1 MKKILLS
8 LATMALCSSG
18 LMAQSLV
25 YDMPVG
31 SANSKSDPAYG
42 STTGYTST
50 FTYTVS
56 EGRTF
61 DFYGFNNNG
70 NSNKLPWTEVIKTG
84 RNKNAVAAS
93 VASNF
98 AIPEQITSVE
108 LDYQV
113 AATYT
118 KYLSGVYLYSSAD
131 GNEWSQVAFIASADI
146 EGNKLSTTTASYP
159 CSTLTLS
166 VPEAAAGLYYK
177 LVIDM
182 LDTNPSNGTFQ
193 VGGVRFYG
201 IESGEVVKKPAGLSF
216 SSDYV
221 IGKTYMKPATLT
233 VNNPNGLNVTYSSDS
248 DVIKVNET
256 TGAFSGSSMKMLAG
270 LTATITARSEE
281 TEEFAAGEASYTVYV
296 AQANLGGV
304 IAATPNTGDRAAL
317 YSVLQVI
324 WSKGG
329 YNYVADV
336 YDNFALVY
344 MPGVEYEE
352 GASLTPPF
360 MLEYA
365 PYYSLPEWKFVG
377 ETPKATEGVKF
388 TPAKAT
394 SISLADVN
402 KVLYLQKVTFAE
414 ATPTAKG
421 QNFVGTLADG
431 SEVTFRTAWEVE
443 ESVGPCTCTVYGAVS
458 RYNDQLQF
466 YPIRYSDVESSAV
479 IETPELPS
487 SLKASSDADQES
499 FFFWAKEFS
508 QSGIPM
514 LEGELKTANDNV
526 TVTLEVP
533 EGWDGFMHSPVGDN
547 GVAPARR
554 TAEESEDATEWI
566 SVKDFESYGY
576 VSGNTVTV
584 DSDGSPVEVQLYLV
598 KDGMVDTSDMYL
610 LKLTATKLVENPDAP
625 ELPATLTAS
634 SDADESDFVF
644 KSKTESMW
652 GMATLDG
659 KFKTTKDCV
668 TVTIDVPEGW
678 DGFMHNPTEG
688 DDSGISPTRRIDAES
703 ADATEWISVEEFKS
717 YGYVSG
723 NSVTIPADGYDVEM
737 QFYLVSNG
745 KVNATDRYLVTL
757 NASKISDMP
766 ELPEH
771 LEVLYEVNG
780 GAHIAK
786 IVKYSVNDPEAQGVA
801 TTILT
806 VAVENT
812 VESVEVSLNLP
823 DVWTPHMA
831 GELFMT
837 GGDSEIEPLM
847 LRAKA
852 DHEWAPAEYIAS
864 MPGFK
869 QTDRVTIP
877 SDGEDYHFQVYLGLD
892 DQVLMSTN
900 YALQVNVKKDV
911 TLGVEGIDAAEA
923 DAAYYTL
930 EGVKVANPVKGV
942 YVKVVNGVA
951 SKVVVK

>member
-1 MKKILLS
+1 
-8 LATMALCSSG
+8 MALCSSG

-25 YDMPVG
+25 YDLPFG
-31 SANSKSDPAYG
+31 SNVNSTNKYYPNIG
-42 STTGYTST
+42 GYQKEV
-50 FTYTVS
+50 TYTLS
-56 EGRTF
+56 ESQTF
-61 DFYGFNNNG
+61 KFYGFNDNNSSSTAG
-70 NSNKLPWTEVIKTG
+70 QVAPWTEFVKGIYSKANNPGYLT
-84 RNKNAVAAS
+84 
-93 VASNF
+93 SNF
-98 AIPEQITSVE
+98 QMPEKITSVE
-108 LDYQV
+108 IDYQV
-113 AATYT
+113 AAGSLAYIEGI
-118 KYLSGVYLYSSAD
+118 YLFTSTD
-131 GNEWSQVAFIASADI
+131 GDNWSQASYIAGEDI
-146 EGNKLSTTTASYP
+146 TPNKLTTGSASNP
-159 CSTLTLS
+159 VGTMTLA
-166 VPEAAAGLYYK
+166 VPEPTANLYYK
-177 LVIDM
+177 VSFNFLQSK
-182 LDTNPSNGTFQ
+182 TNGIFQ
-193 VGGVRFYG
+193 LGAVRFYG
-201 IESGEVVKKPAGLSF
+201 VESGEVVKKPAGLSF

-248 DVIKVNET
+248 DVITVNET

-296 AQANLGGV
+296 SQANLAAV
-304 IAATPNTGDRAAL
+304 VAATPNAGDRAAL
-317 YSVLQVI
+317 YSTLQVI

-329 YNYVADV
+329 YTYVADMF
-336 YDNFALVY
+336 DNFALVY

-352 GASLTPPF
+352 KATLTPPY
-360 MLEYA
+360 MLEYT

-377 ETPKATEGVKF
+377 EAPAQGSVTTYS
-388 TPAKAT
+388 PAKAT

-402 KVLYLQKVTFAE
+402 KVLYLQNVTFAE

-431 SEVTFRTAWEVE
+431 TEVTFRTAWEVE

-466 YPIRYSDVESSAV
+466 YPIRYSDVESSVV
-479 IETPELPS
+479 IETPELPA
-487 SLKASSDADQES
+487 SLTATSDADQAD

-508 QSGIPM
+508 PYGVAM
-514 LEGELKTANDNV
+514 LEATLKTVNDEA
-526 TVTLEVP
+526 TITLNVP

-547 GVAPARR
+547 GGIEPARR
-554 TAEESEDATEWI
+554 VAAEADPEAWV
-566 SVKDFESYGY
+566 SVAEFESYGY
-576 VSGNTVTV
+576 VSGNSVTLPAT
-584 DSDGSPVEVQLYLV
+584 GYEEEVQLYLV
-598 KDGMVDTSDMYL
+598 KDEKVYVANMYL
-610 LKLTATKLVENPDAP
+610 LMATVSKIIEMEAP
-625 ELPATLTAS
+625 ALPETLTAS
-634 SDADESDFVF
+634 SDADKSEIVF
-644 KSKTESMW
+644 TSKAESMW

-659 KFKTTKDCV
+659 KFETTNDYV

-678 DGFMHNPTEG
+678 EGFMHNPEEDFG
-688 DDSGISPTRRIDAES
+688 GGIAPARRAAEESDSEV
-703 ADATEWISVEEFKS
+703 EWISAEEFAS
-717 YGYVSG
+717 YGFVSG
-723 NSVTIPADGYDVEM
+723 NTVTIPADGYENEF
-737 QFYLVSNG
+737 QFYLVYNG
-745 KVNATDRYLVTL
+745 MVNATDRYLVTL
-757 NASKISDMP
+757 KATKVSDMP
-766 ELPEH
+766 ELPVH
-771 LEVLYEVNG
+771 LEVLYEVAGQHTAN
-780 GAHIAK
+780 IE
-786 IVKYSVNDPEAQGVA
+786 KYSVNDVEAQGVA

-806 VAVENT
+806 INVEPA

-823 DVWTPHMA
+823 EVWTTHMA

-837 GGDSEIEPLM
+837 GGGDYEFDPLM

-852 DHEWAPAEYIAS
+852 DHEWAPAEYIAQ
-864 MPGFK
+864 MPGFM

-923 DAAYYTL
+923 DAVYYTL

>member
-42 STTGYTST
+42 KTSGYTAT

-70 NSNKLPWTEVIKTG
+70 NASTLPWTEVIKTG

-131 GNEWSQVAFIASADI
+131 GNEWSQVAFIDSADI
-146 EGNKLSTTTASYP
+146 EGNKLSTTTASNP

-166 VPEAAAGLYYK
+166 VPEATAGLYYK

-182 LDTNPSNGTFQ
+182 LDTNPSNGAFQ

-201 IESGEVVKKPAGLSF
+201 VESGEVVKKPAGLSF

-248 DVIKVNET
+248 DVITVNET

-304 IAATPNTGDRAAL
+304 IAATPNAGDRAAL
-317 YSVLQVI
+317 YSTLQVI

-329 YNYVADV
+329 YNYVADM

-352 GASLTPPF
+352 KATLAPPY

-377 ETPKATEGVKF
+377 EAPAQVGEISY

-402 KVLYLQKVTFAE
+402 KVLYLQNVTFAE

-421 QNFVGTLADG
+421 QNFTGTLADG
-431 SEVTFRTAWEVE
+431 TEVTFRTAWEVE

-466 YPIRYSDVESSAV
+466 YPIRYSDVESGAV
-479 IETPELPS
+479 VELPA
-487 SLKASSDADQES
+487 SLTATSDADQAE
-499 FFFWAKEFS
+499 FFFWSKEISPF
-508 QSGIPM
+508 GVAM
-514 LEGELKTANDNV
+514 LEATLKTVNDEA
-526 TVTLEVP
+526 TITLNVP

-547 GVAPARR
+547 SGVEPARR
-554 TAEESEDATEWI
+554 VAAETDPEAWV
-566 SVKDFESYGY
+566 SVAEFESYGY
-576 VSGNTVTV
+576 VSGNSVTLPAT
-584 DSDGSPVEVQLYLV
+584 GYEEEVQLYLV
-598 KDGMVDTSDMYL
+598 KDEKVYVANMYIL
-610 LKLTATKLVENPDAP
+610 MATISKIVEMEAP
-625 ELPATLTAS
+625 ALPETLTAS
-634 SDADESDFVF
+634 SDADKSEIVF
-644 KSKTESMW
+644 TSKAESMW

-659 KFKTTKDCV
+659 KFETTNDYV

-678 DGFMHNPTEG
+678 DGFMHNPT
-688 DDSGISPTRRIDAES
+688 DDDNGGIAPARRAAEES
-703 ADATEWISVEEFKS
+703 DSEVEWISAEEFAS
-717 YGYVSG
+717 YGFVNG
-723 NSVTIPADGYDVEM
+723 NTVTIPADGYENEF
-737 QFYLVSNG
+737 QFYLVHNG
-745 KVNATDRYLVTL
+745 MVNATDRYLVTL
-757 NASKISDMP
+757 KATKVSDMP
-766 ELPEH
+766 ELPVY
-771 LEVLYEVNG
+771 LEVLYEVAGQHTAN
-780 GAHIAK
+780 IE
-786 IVKYSVNDPEAQGVA
+786 KYSVNDVEAQGVA

-806 VAVENT
+806 INVEPA

-823 DVWTPHMA
+823 DVWTTHMA

-837 GGDSEIEPLM
+837 GGGDYEFDPLV

-852 DHEWAPAEYIAS
+852 DHEWYPTEVVAS
-864 MPGFK
+864 IPGFM

-877 SDGEDYHFQVYLGLD
+877 ADGEDYHFQVYLGLD

-900 YALQVNVKKDV
+900 YALQVNVKKV
-911 TLGVEGIDAAEA
+911 TTLGVDGIDAAEA
-923 DAAYYTL
+923 EATYYTL